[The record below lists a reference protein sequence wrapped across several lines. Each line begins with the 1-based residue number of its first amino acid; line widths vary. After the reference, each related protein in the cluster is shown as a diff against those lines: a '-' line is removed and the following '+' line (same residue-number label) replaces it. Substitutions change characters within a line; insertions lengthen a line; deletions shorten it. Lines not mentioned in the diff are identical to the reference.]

1 MVSGSVNVS
10 EPIDGTPP
18 QAKRS
23 LSETLDVLSKAAII
37 TVFASYVFG
46 FLIVSIRDAEYGFG
60 ELNPLKPKILAAGA
74 LFAFLTFFP
83 IVVAQRYFVG
93 HDKIVSTEQK
103 YARWLV
109 SAAGYLLR
117 CNLYGFSFLALYAY
131 SVRKVAPQF
140 HWHWRSELKFLALAA
155 LFIALAHFDEQ
166 GRKFYQTYPKR
177 IIISGCLLLSTALG
191 ILLWQSDNNIA
202 VNFELWLFG
211 VGVMAVIE
219 HQFIGAIGKRTAYN
233 WVGSALLLIPMLA
246 LFATVVYPQI
256 KTSWG
261 GGSATPVVVY
271 FSADS
276 RILPGQHFEGDL
288 LDESDNG
295 IYLVKVGEKQAIFVP
310 RSAISAMY
318 FSDKPLG
325 PEFVRD
331 GPANPQQA
339 PTQQAIPQAPKKP

>member
-1 MVSGSVNVS
+1 VS
-10 EPIDGTPP
+10 EPIDTTPP

-23 LSETLDVLSKAAII
+23 LSATLDAFSKAAII

-74 LFAFLTFFP
+74 LFTFLTSFP

-109 SAAGYLLR
+109 AAVGYLLR
-117 CNLYGFSFLALYAY
+117 CNLYGFSFVALYAY
-131 SVRKVAPQF
+131 SVRKVAPPAGGF
-140 HWHWRSELKFLALAA
+140 HWHWRNGLVFLFLGI
-155 LFIALAHFDEQ
+155 LFVGLAHFEEQ
-166 GRKFYQTYPKR
+166 GRKFYQKYPKR
-177 IIISGCLLLSTALG
+177 IIAIGCLLLGTALG
-191 ILLWQSDNNIA
+191 ILFWQSNDNIA
-202 VNFELWLFG
+202 VNFELWLFV

-233 WVGSALLLIPMLA
+233 WAGSALLLIPMLA
-246 LFATVVYPQI
+246 FFATVIYPQI